1 MQWNWWRLENEL
13 QSFHHPAEMSGILH
27 LQSKKENAKE
37 NWEGCFKEKYCS
49 ELQPKK
55 TKSMRTS
62 ISKRWDPFQKKQFL
76 TKYASWNPVKL
87 LRRITQ
93 MRCQILFSNL
103 LLAQKKA
110 LYSSKF
116 QPKVQNNPTRQQER
130 HENHTD
136 NCASQETSFNRITN
150 YFQKEPRIE
159 IVTSSA

>member
-110 LYSSKF
+110 FYSSKF
-116 QPKVQNNPTRQQER
+116 QPKVQNNPKGSKNVMRTILTIALRKKRLSIGLQI
-130 HENHTD
+130 
-136 NCASQETSFNRITN
+136 TS
-150 YFQKEPRIE
+150 KK
-159 IVTSSA
+159 SLALK